1 MAAKIMIV
9 DDEPSIRT
17 SLEGVLED
25 EGYKVLCAGDGKE
38 ALKTMEEEMP
48 DLILL
53 DIWMPGIDGIETLK
67 RMRSLHPGL
76 QVIMISGHGSIETAV
91 TATKLGA
98 YDFIEKPLSLE
109 RTLVTIQ
116 NAINFRQLS
125 DDNIILR
132 QKARIPNKITGNT
145 AIVRQ
150 LQETIERVAPT
161 HATVLITGENGT
173 DIWPLGCRSRVKIHT
188 SLVEQ
193 FH

>member
-1 MAAKIMIV
+1 
-9 DDEPSIRT
+9 
-17 SLEGVLED
+17 
-25 EGYKVLCAGDGKE
+25 
-38 ALKTMEEEMP
+38 MP

-67 RMRSLHPGL
+67 RMRSTHPGL

-145 AIVRQ
+145 AVIRQ

-161 HATVLITGENGT
+161 HATVLITGEVAPTHATVLITGENGT
-173 DIWPLGCRSRVKIHT
+173 GPIMAPFFWTKLAT
-188 SLVEQ
+188 
-193 FH
+193 

>member
-1 MAAKIMIV
+1 MTKTIMIV

-25 EGYKVLCAGDGKE
+25 EGYKVICASDGNE
-38 ALKTMEEEMP
+38 ALKSMEEERP

-67 RMRSLHPGL
+67 RVRSLHPGL

-116 NAINFRQLS
+116 NAINFRQRNNRTRSS
-125 DDNIILR
+125 DSRHSVDNR
-132 QKARIPNKITGNT
+132 
-145 AIVRQ
+145 
-150 LQETIERVAPT
+150 
-161 HATVLITGENGT
+161 
-173 DIWPLGCRSRVKIHT
+173 
-188 SLVEQ
+188 
-193 FH
+193 